1 MRPIIPI
8 FLLAVLAVAQLPGKP
23 QPQPKRAPI
32 LGFEE
37 NKNATPIMDT
47 DIFDEQKYLEESGA
61 DSSSAKTKRAAH
73 ETLLT
78 REFMDAFNQEKSCD
92 GVTLQGKGENKPD
105 FALQI
110 MVDSHDTAGQKPV
123 WVWVLRDVRNNK
135 LLPVGNDDSGKQA
148 ARSICQTVRKLAAD

>member
-1 MRPIIPI
+1 MLRVFGRGAVFLTTTRSKSWVEWRAIGEPMRSVIAI
-8 FLLAVLAVAQLPGKP
+8 FLLVILAVAQLPGKP

-92 GVTLQGKGENKPD
+92 GVTLQGK
-105 FALQI
+105 
-110 MVDSHDTAGQKPV
+110 
-123 WVWVLRDVRNNK
+123 
-135 LLPVGNDDSGKQA
+135 
-148 ARSICQTVRKLAAD
+148 